1 MSSLLQAAGLLRRF
15 PFHSSSLSRD
25 RISGVR
31 AAFLSLGFAL
41 AAGGCAT
48 TADCGGDWYGHG
60 WSDGRYGA
68 FAQADLYARRC
79 PAVDAAEYNRGWR
92 DGNSAR
98 PSLGG
103 M

>member
-1 MSSLLQAAGLLRRF
+1 MKR
-15 PFHSSSLSRD
+15 SRG
-25 RISGVR
+25 RISGIR
-31 AAFLSLGFAL
+31 APFLFLGAALL
-41 AAGGCAT
+41 AAGCAS
-48 TADCGGDWYGHG
+48 TADCGGDWYTRG

-79 PAVDAAEYNRGWR
+79 PGVDADAYNRGWR
-92 DGNSAR
+92 DGNAAR